1 MITLDKYLTN
11 PFVSYKKGEMKD
23 GGEAGA
29 YFEVKRVKAFNERR
43 KNQMRRK
50 YLIGIIFLSFAVFS
64 IPFHSDLAYSARRYV
79 SIASGWVV
87 GVYFPLAGAIS
98 RIAHEKLPDI
108 KITVESSGASVANAK
123 LIASGD
129 ADLAILQ
136 NDIAYYAFTGVKPM
150 FDKPVTNIRGVTSL
164 YPEHCQI
171 HARKDANIK
180 SVKDLKGRRV
190 CVGPL
195 GSGTEQN
202 AIQILEAYGL
212 KFGDLSKVERLSAA
226 ESADYLKDNRID
238 AAFYTVGVG
247 ASAIVDPA
255 LMIETVIVPIDGPE
269 ADALAKKYPFYAK
282 DKVPAGIYRG
292 VDKDVPTVAVLAIL
306 VSRTELEEDI
316 VYRIT
321 KAMFENIKTI
331 ETAHAK
337 GKEVRLEKALA
348 GMSIP
353 LHPGAE
359 RLFKEKGIRK

>member
-1 MITLDKYLTN
+1 MKRKIFVGVVILCLVV
-11 PFVSYKKGEMKD
+11 FVS
-23 GGEAGA
+23 A
-29 YFEVKRVKAFNERR
+29 
-43 KNQMRRK
+43 MR
-50 YLIGIIFLSFAVFS
+50 
-64 IPFHSDLAYSARRYV
+64 SDLAYGSRKFV

-87 GVYFPLAGAIS
+87 GVYFPLAGALS

-136 NDIAYYAFTGVKPM
+136 NDIAFYALHGTKPM
-150 FDKPVTNIRGVTSL
+150 FDKAVPNIRGVAAL
-164 YPEHCQI
+164 YPEACHI
-171 HARKDANIK
+171 HARKDAKIA
-180 SVKDLKGRRV
+180 SVRDLKGKKV
-190 CVGPL
+190 AVGPL

-212 KFGDLSKVERLSAA
+212 KFEDLSKVERLSAA
-226 ESADYLKDNRID
+226 ESADYLKDGRID

-255 LMIETVIVPIDGPE
+255 LMIETLIVPIDGAE

-282 DKVPAGIYRG
+282 DRIPAGIYKG
-292 VDKDVPTVAVLAIL
+292 IGDVPTVAVLAIL
-306 VSRTELEEDI
+306 VAKAEMEEDM

-321 KAMFENIKTI
+321 KAMWENIGRI
-331 ETAHAK
+331 ESAHAK
-337 GKEVRLEKALA
+337 GKEVKLEKALI
-348 GMSIP
+348 GMPIP

-359 RLFKEKGIRK
+359 KFYKEKGLKK

>member
-1 MITLDKYLTN
+1 M
-11 PFVSYKKGEMKD
+11 KKS
-23 GGEAGA
+23 
-29 YFEVKRVKAFNERR
+29 V
-43 KNQMRRK
+43 
-50 YLIGIIFLSFAVFS
+50 LIGVLVLCLAVMVS
-64 IPFHSDLAYSARRYV
+64 PMRPDVAHSAKKFV

-129 ADLAILQ
+129 ADMAILQ
-136 NDIAYYAFTGVKPM
+136 NDIAFYAYHGVRPM
-150 FDKPVTNIRGVTSL
+150 FDKAIPNIRGVTSL

-171 HARKDANIK
+171 HARKDAK
-180 SVKDLKGRRV
+180 LMSVKDLKGKRV

-195 GSGTEQN
+195 GSGSEQN

-212 KFGDLSKVERLSAA
+212 KFEDLGKVERLTAA
-226 ESADYLKDNRID
+226 ESADYLKDGRID

-255 LMIETVIVPIDGPE
+255 LMIETVMIPVDGPQ
-269 ADALAKKYPFYAK
+269 ADILVKKYPYYSK
-282 DKVPAGIYRG
+282 DKIPGGVYKGI
-292 VDKDVPTVAVLAIL
+292 DKDVPTVAVLAIM
-306 VSRTELEEDI
+306 VAKAELEEDI

-321 KAMFENIKTI
+321 KAMFDNIKTI
-331 ETAHAK
+331 EGAHAK
-337 GKEVRLEKALA
+337 GKEVKLEKALD
-348 GMSIP
+348 GMPIK

-359 RLFKEKGIRK
+359 KYFKEAGVIKK